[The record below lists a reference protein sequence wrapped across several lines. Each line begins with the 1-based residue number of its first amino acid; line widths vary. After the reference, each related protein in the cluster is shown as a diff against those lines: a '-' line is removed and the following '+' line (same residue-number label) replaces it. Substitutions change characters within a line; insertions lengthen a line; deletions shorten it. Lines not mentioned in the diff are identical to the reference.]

1 MGSLFATVF
10 KALSLSITYYAFST
24 AIVLIQPRVQ
34 TYMDTVEDEVDVL
47 LGMMNHMLKGGTSRP
62 QASEPKASKVAA
74 AVPKRGKS
82 LPAHMEKGRVEEVAR
97 VGAHSE
103 WDPQDLCA
111 LCNDS
116 LQLIGELEAMSASM
130 GNQ

>member
-1 MGSLFATVF
+1 MGSLFANVF

-24 AIVLIQPRVQ
+24 AIVFIQPRVQ
-34 TYMDTVEDEVDVL
+34 NYMDTVEDEVDVL
-47 LGMMNHMLKGGTSRP
+47 LGMMNHMLKGATSKP
-62 QASEPKASKVAA
+62 QADAKASKVTVAP
-74 AVPKRGKS
+74 PKGGN
-82 LPAHMEKGRVEEVAR
+82 AHASREKGRVEEV
-97 VGAHSE
+97 VGNGAHSE